1 MSSIWRGHPHRCS
14 LTLGIRW
21 LGTNAVR
28 IQTKVKPAFSAL
40 LLMFITT
47 LAINSAAGNPEWS
60 SLFRLV
66 LNLDANV
73 TDVNSGEAISANF
86 NIHTS
91 IGQGAIND
99 PSNRPS
105 LR

>member
-14 LTLGIRW
+14 LTLRIHW
-21 LGTNAVR
+21 LGTSALR

-40 LLMFITT
+40 LLMFITI
-47 LAINSAAGNPEWS
+47 LAINSATGNPEWS
-60 SLFRLV
+60 SLLRLV
-66 LNLDANV
+66 LNLNANV
-73 TDVNSGEAISANF
+73 TDVNSGEAISAKF
-86 NIHTS
+86 NIQTG